1 MQKAKFPMGD
11 GGAADLLGAIG
22 VWGPHDNIKLRQLGL
37 TREFLPEL
45 EVGLKAVTA
54 LLFIVLRRQASDC
67 GELVGH
73 PARQVPARR

>member
-1 MQKAKFPMGD
+1 MQKAKFPTGD

-54 LLFIVLRRQASDC
+54 FPLSIPRRQAS
-67 GELVGH
+67 GYSELGGH
-73 PARQVPARR
+73 PA